1 MSLLLK
7 TMKIHYMYVLFV
19 QGKNYNM
26 GKQVG
31 FCKET
36 LERYREIELFTRVP
50 KFASQEHVSKSLS
63 NSIFMINIGSS
74 DYIYNYLQ
82 PSDYN
87 SNPE

>member
-1 MSLLLK
+1 
-7 TMKIHYMYVLFV
+7 MKIHYMYGLFV
-19 QGKNYNM
+19 QGKNYNT

-31 FCKET
+31 FFKET
-36 LERYREIELFTRVP
+36 LERYERLNYSLEVP
-50 KFASQEHVSKSLS
+50 KIASQEHVSKSLS

-87 SNPE
+87 SSPE